1 MGRPKCR
8 AIDKSEFVFFC
19 FPTCGTHPLQT
30 ERIGGLSSE
39 ARQKPALIKFSGKD
53 ERYMNQQPNLDL
65 GRLAQATDML
75 DDAPDAEEHTHE
87 STPNT
92 LALTSSHT
100 RSVAISTADVAWM
113 EATRG
118 LQNNLIRSLQNY
130 KTGWRDRKI
139 IAEHRQRMVDEVMTQ
154 YVDYLREEAKLAS
167 QAALQARDAVLRQEL
182 AKLRASLFTQLADI
196 SGKAVNDIEKIFQ
209 SHAATLTSP
218 FLQEAY
224 AKFVMNKVL
233 ELLEQPGR

>member
-1 MGRPKCR
+1 M
-8 AIDKSEFVFFC
+8 S
-19 FPTCGTHPLQT
+19 
-30 ERIGGLSSE
+30 
-39 ARQKPALIKFSGKD
+39 
-53 ERYMNQQPNLDL
+53 QQSTLDL
-65 GRLAQATDML
+65 GRLAQATDTL
-75 DDAPDAEEHTHE
+75 DAPDAEEHTHE
-87 STPNT
+87 NTPNP
-92 LALTSSHT
+92 LALTSTHT
-100 RSVAISTADVAWM
+100 RSIAVSNADVAWM

-182 AKLRASLFTQLADI
+182 AKLRAGLFTQLADI
-196 SGKAVNDIEKIFQ
+196 SGKAVNDIEEIFQ
-209 SHAATLTSP
+209 GHAATLTSP

-233 ELLEQPGR
+233 ELLEQSGR